1 MPFIFNIQRFSTHD
15 GPGIRTTVFFKG
27 CPLACAWCHNPESQ
41 AFGPEL
47 MVDEERCTGCGA
59 CIAVCPEGAIA
70 RDEAG
75 RVVTDRA
82 RCTACGACV
91 NACSGGLREIAGDQ
105 QPSASALARRL
116 LADRMFFERSGGGVT
131 LSGGEVLAQDGVY
144 LEELCRTLHGEG
156 VHVAIDTCGQAPWGS
171 IERLLPYVDLWL
183 FDVKALDPDVHARYT
198 GLTNEIIL
206 SNLERLAQVGARINV
221 RVPVV
226 HPVNDSIEDM
236 EALTAYVTSRLA
248 GARVSLLPYHA
259 TGNGKYQR
267 LGREAHGGFA
277 APTDEQ
283 MERLR
288 QLLIDR
294 GVIDVEIGG

>member
-41 AFGPEL
+41 AFEPEL

-59 CIAVCPEGAIA
+59 CIAACPEGAIA

-91 NACSGGLREIAGDQ
+91 NACTGGLREIAGDQ
-105 QPSASALARRL
+105 RPSASALARRL

-131 LSGGEVLAQDGVY
+131 LSGGEVLSQDGVY

-156 VHVAIDTCGQAPWGS
+156 VHVAIDTCGQAPWGR
-171 IERLLPYVDLWL
+171 IERLLPYIDLWL
-183 FDVKALDPDVHARYT
+183 FDVKALDSDVHARYT

-226 HPVNDSIEDM
+226 HPVNDGIEDM
-236 EALTAYVTSRLA
+236 EALAAYVTSRLA

-294 GVIDVEIGG
+294 GVTDVEIGG

>member
-1 MPFIFNIQRFSTHD
+1 MPLIFNIQRFSTHD

-41 AFGPEL
+41 AFEPEL

-59 CIAVCPEGAIA
+59 CIATCPAGAIA
-70 RDEAG
+70 HDDTG
-75 RVVTDRA
+75 RVTTDRT

-91 NACSGGLREIAGDQ
+91 DACAGGLREIAGDQ

-116 LADRMFFERSGGGVT
+116 PADRMFFERSGGGVT
-131 LSGGEVLAQDGVY
+131 LSGGEVLAQGGAY
-144 LEELCRTLHGEG
+144 LEELCRTLHNEG
-156 VHVAIDTCGQAPWGS
+156 VHVAIDTCGQAPWER

-183 FDVKALDPDVHARYT
+183 YDVKALDPSVHARYT
-198 GLTNEIIL
+198 GLTNELIL
-206 SNLERLAQVGARINV
+206 TNLERLAQTGARINV

-226 HPVNDSIEDM
+226 HPVNDDIDAM
-236 EALTAYVTSRLA
+236 DALAAYVTSRLA

>member
-41 AFGPEL
+41 AFEPEL

-59 CIAVCPEGAIA
+59 CIAACPEVAIA

-91 NACSGGLREIAGDQ
+91 NACTGGLREIAGDQ
-105 QPSASALARRL
+105 RPSASALARRL

-131 LSGGEVLAQDGVY
+131 LSGGEVLSQDGVY

-156 VHVAIDTCGQAPWGS
+156 VHVAIDTCGQAPWGR
-171 IERLLPYVDLWL
+171 IERLLPYIDLWL
-183 FDVKALDPDVHARYT
+183 FDVKALDSDVHARYT

-226 HPVNDSIEDM
+226 HPVNDGIEDM
-236 EALTAYVTSRLA
+236 EALAAYVTSRLA

-294 GVIDVEIGG
+294 GVTDVEIGG